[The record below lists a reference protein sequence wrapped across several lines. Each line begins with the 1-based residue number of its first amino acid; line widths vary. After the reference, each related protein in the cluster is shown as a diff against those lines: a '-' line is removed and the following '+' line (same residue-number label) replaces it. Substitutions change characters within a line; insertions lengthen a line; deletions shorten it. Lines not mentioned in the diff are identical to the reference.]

1 MKKTSFNKPAI
12 FITYILGIVI
22 GLSSYVSP
30 FTGSTNL
37 NTKKIDSNI
46 EKLKPFAWFMTL
58 YEDKRHR
65 RSFFANK
72 KIRAYLQSSFRV
84 NNLIKD
90 EKAQKN
96 FISLLEKQAKLR
108 EK

>member
-1 MKKTSFNKPAI
+1 MKKISFKKPAI
-12 FITYILGIVI
+12 FITYILGILI
-22 GLSSYVSP
+22 GISSSVSP
-30 FTGSTNL
+30 FTGSTSL

-46 EKLKPFAWFMTL
+46 EKLKPFAWFMNL
-58 YEDKRHR
+58 YEDERYR

-72 KIRAYLQSSFRV
+72 KIRAYLQSSFKV

-90 EKAQKN
+90 EKAQKR
-96 FISLLEKQAKLR
+96 FISLLEKQAQLR